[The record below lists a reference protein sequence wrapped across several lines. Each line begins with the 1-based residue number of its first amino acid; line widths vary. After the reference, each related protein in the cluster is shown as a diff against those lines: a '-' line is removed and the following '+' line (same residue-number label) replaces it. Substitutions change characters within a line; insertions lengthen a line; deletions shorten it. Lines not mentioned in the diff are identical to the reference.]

1 MSNHTA
7 AMLLAP
13 AKPKPVQSFHALGL
27 HYHFTAA
34 TAPLA
39 LLAVCALLVCLYFV
53 ATGAATR
60 RANRRRNRRAQAQ

>member
-1 MSNHTA
+1 MSNHNA

-39 LLAVCALLVCLYFV
+39 LLAVCALIVCLYFV
-53 ATGAATR
+53 VTGSARKARSR
-60 RANRRRNRRAQAQ
+60 RQAQ